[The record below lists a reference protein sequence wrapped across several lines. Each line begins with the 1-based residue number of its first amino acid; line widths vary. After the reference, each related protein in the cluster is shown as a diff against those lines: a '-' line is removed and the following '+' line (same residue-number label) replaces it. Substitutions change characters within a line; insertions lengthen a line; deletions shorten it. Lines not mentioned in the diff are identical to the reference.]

1 MKKEY
6 DFSKG
11 ERGKFYRP
19 DLELYMPIYLDPKT
33 MGTLLRFSETKGVEV
48 ESIVE
53 DWIKKDISIVKAVM
67 SK

>member
-1 MKKEY
+1 MRKEY

-19 DLELYMPIYLDPKT
+19 DLELNLPIYLDPDVVPFVQK
-33 MGTLLRFSETKGVEV
+33 LAAEKGVEV
-48 ESIVE
+48 TAMVNGWVREQIGRIE
-53 DWIKKDISIVKAVM
+53 AD

>member
-11 ERGKFYRP
+11 KRGKFYRP
-19 DLELYMPIYLDPKT
+19 DLELYTPIYLDPKT
-33 MGTLLRFSETKGVEV
+33 MGALLKFSAVKGVGV